1 MLDILGL
8 DLITNSEEA
17 EAEKDVE
24 ESERGY
30 RASDRAK
37 IPDGIYYFLTKLLV
51 NLDYLFRSSYM
62 SV

>member
-24 ESERGY
+24 ESECGY

-37 IPDGIYYFLTKLLV
+37 YRMGFIILQGKLKGSEIPYCEAKCG
-51 NLDYLFRSSYM
+51 
-62 SV
+62 